1 MNIFNEY
8 LQEAID
14 NQEYMWGIKYAAFAS
29 FLEPLN
35 PAIMYDTGLCWQ
47 HLGNLRKAVRFYKK
61 SIKFCP
67 NYPLALKGLMVVY
80 GIKNKRKK
88 VLKYALLLEKHGLE
102 KDGNEDLV
110 TDGKRVVSALKDKS

>member
-14 NQEYMWGIKYAAFAS
+14 RQEYEWGIRYACFANL
-29 FLEPLN
+29 LEPYS

-47 HLGNLRKAVRFYKK
+47 QLGNFRKAERFFKK

-67 NYPLALKGLMVVY
+67 NYPLALKGLMVLS
-80 GIKNKRKK
+80 GQKNKRKK
-88 VLKYALLLEKHGLE
+88 VLKYALLLEKYGLE
-102 KDGNEDLV
+102 KDGNETLV
-110 TDGKRVVSALKDKS
+110 AEAKKVILSLKDKS